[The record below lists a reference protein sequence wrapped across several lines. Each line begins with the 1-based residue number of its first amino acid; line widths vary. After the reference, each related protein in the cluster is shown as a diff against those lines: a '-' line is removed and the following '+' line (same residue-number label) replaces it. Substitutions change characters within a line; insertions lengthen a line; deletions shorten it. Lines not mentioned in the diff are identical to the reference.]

1 MIWDFSPELSNWWKF
16 QTHWTMRSGWK
27 IITKFHGQ
35 TSNHSELYFKNI
47 IVKSVKDKHTHTF
60 DGCRESRLD
69 SVNLH
74 ASKLFP
80 QLLLLSCPLC
90 RHHSALHLDAQRPLH
105 QRVATGCVLHLA
117 LPEAAGAL
125 IQIAVHLT
133 AVWHL
138 ATTVQMLSNF
148 FGLY

>member
-1 MIWDFSPELSNWWKF
+1 M
-16 QTHWTMRSGWK
+16 
-27 IITKFHGQ
+27 
-35 TSNHSELYFKNI
+35 
-47 IVKSVKDKHTHTF
+47 KDTHTF

-133 AVWHL
+133 AVCHL
-138 ATTVQMLSNF
+138 ATTVQMLSSLGFIKCTVGFVLPEVSKHESLLVSSKNLCVGKNF
-148 FGLY
+148 AIITAQTGN